1 MRATGPAASSS
12 LALLD
17 CPHRANL
24 QTGAGF
30 GSQPSGTAVS
40 ENQGVES
47 RSAIGASDFLEG
59 EERDQRNAH
68 DDRDRRNARERSA
81 AEVGPA
87 LGETFAANEA
97 DANFLDDI
105 GNDQQHAER
114 Q

>member
-68 DDRDRRNARERSA
+68 DDRDRRNARAFRRRGRACSRRD
-81 AEVGPA
+81 
-87 LGETFAANEA
+87 FAANEA
-97 DANFLDDI
+97 DVNFLDYI
-105 GNDQQHAER
+105 GNDQQRAER

>member
-59 EERDQRNAH
+59 EERDQRKHMMTAIAAMPGSVPPP
-68 DDRDRRNARERSA
+68 RSGLLSARLLPRMRPTPTSS
-81 AEVGPA
+81 
-87 LGETFAANEA
+87 TT
-97 DANFLDDI
+97 
-105 GNDQQHAER
+105 
-114 Q
+114 